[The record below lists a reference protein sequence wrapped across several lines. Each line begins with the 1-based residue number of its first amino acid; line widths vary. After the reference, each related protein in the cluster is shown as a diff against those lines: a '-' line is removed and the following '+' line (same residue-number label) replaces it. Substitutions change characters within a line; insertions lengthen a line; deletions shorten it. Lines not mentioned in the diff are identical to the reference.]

1 MNTFKI
7 IIITGSILCLSA
19 CGFSFGAGNVNPAAQ
34 DILVST
40 LTMATCA
47 QLAGQLNN
55 CECETFQKTI
65 QACEVGLVMG
75 GNCTANPDCSKSSFK
90 KAD

>member
-40 LTMATCA
+40 LTMASCA
-47 QLAGQLNN
+47 QIANQMNN
-55 CECETFQKTI
+55 CECTQLQKTI
-65 QACEVGLVMG
+65 QACEAGIALG
-75 GNCTANPDCSKSSFK
+75 GNCTSNPDCSKSSFK